1 MPRCASLPSQ
11 LFKPPSISR
20 SECARPNW
28 QNIMATNW
36 LQLDS
41 PFEAYSD
48 LVCLT
53 IRSKSMRGINLS
65 IWLNMLHDALTVG
78 LLWGGSDEF
87 RRSPAPY
94 TVGWPIVIS
103 RLGQ

>member
-1 MPRCASLPSQ
+1 
-11 LFKPPSISR
+11 
-20 SECARPNW
+20 
-28 QNIMATNW
+28 MATNW

-53 IRSKSMRGINLS
+53 ILSKSMRGTNLS

-78 LLWGGSDEF
+78 LPRCGSDEF

-103 RLGQ
+103 RLGQEWSRASSPGWTFPSSVERPLLSKTRYDDGP